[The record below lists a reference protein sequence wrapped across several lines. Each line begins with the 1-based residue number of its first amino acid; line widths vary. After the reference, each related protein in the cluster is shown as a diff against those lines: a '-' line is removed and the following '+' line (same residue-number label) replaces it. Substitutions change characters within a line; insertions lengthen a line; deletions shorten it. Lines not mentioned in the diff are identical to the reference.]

1 MQHDRY
7 LRLIAK
13 AAKEQEGACK
23 YQAAAT
29 INALLA
35 NDPST
40 HWILGQTG
48 IVVTLVRILREP
60 TAPSSVKAEA
70 TLGLKHLTTFSQ
82 RNRDDVMQAKGMQDL
97 IQILKVMTSP
107 YHLPS
112 VLIQSH
118 LPCKLFNSVL
128 SEGLMAIEAANQTK
142 GLVVLP
148 GHNSQHKTGPSSA
161 SALVN

>member
-1 MQHDRY
+1 VQHDRY

-13 AAKEQEGACK
+13 TAKEQEGACK
-23 YQAAAT
+23 YLAAAT

-35 NDPST
+35 HDPST

-48 IVVTLVRILREP
+48 IVVSLVKILREP

-97 IQILKVMTSP
+97 IQILKVILLPHFLLQYNASQNFR
-107 YHLPS
+107 HLFF
-112 VLIQSH
+112 LFLESH
-118 LPCKLFNSVL
+118 RLLPCLAMGWQSIIPKELLCIATKRENGNS
-128 SEGLMAIEAANQTK
+128 
-142 GLVVLP
+142 
-148 GHNSQHKTGPSSA
+148 
-161 SALVN
+161 